1 MPILLLIAF
10 IDAYLCKL
18 MHFYASLQSFL
29 LIIQFHFIYCQVLH
43 ESICLPRKSLL
54 PMRLGYT
61 ITVTKLDT

>member
-1 MPILLLIAF
+1 MQADAF
-10 IDAYLCKL
+10 LFKPTEL
-18 MHFYASLQSFL
+18 S
-29 LIIQFHFIYCQVLH
+29 IIQFHFIYCQVLH